1 LGWKPDQQLY
11 TQCCNSIHIAA
22 TVQVLLQHYAAQQ
35 LSSPLSGK
43 MSCIL
48 RDGADANLDIAC
60 QMVFLIAGNQYSL
73 HDAAYCIGE
82 VSGTFREQEN
92 TR

>member
-1 LGWKPDQQLY
+1 
-11 TQCCNSIHIAA
+11 
-22 TVQVLLQHYAAQQ
+22 
-35 LSSPLSGK
+35 

-82 VSGTFREQEN
+82 VSGTFHEQEN